1 MAKNSVVGF
10 RIGVTFLALVCLFL
24 SFSASLAAQTAATG
38 ALTGTVTDSTGAVVP
53 NVTVTATSTDTG
65 QVRTAVTGADGVYKL
80 SLLPPGTYRVK
91 FEAAGFGPVEVPA
104 ANVNVTETEVLDRAL
119 QVGAQTQEVSVQAD
133 VETVQTQ
140 SSALGTVVNTET
152 VTQLPL
158 NTRNYKDLLALSAG
172 ANASVT
178 NATYVGKGTN
188 LIFVN
193 GGSSAQ
199 NTFLQDGVVISN
211 WYSLGTGTEGALI
224 GAFAIPN
231 PDTIAE
237 FKIQTSSYDA
247 GYGRNP
253 GANVNV
259 VTKSG
264 SNQFHGTGFE
274 FFRNTV
280 LNANDWFFKNSE
292 QQQQPA

>member
-1 MAKNSVVGF
+1 MA
-10 RIGVTFLALVCLFL
+10 
-24 SFSASLAAQTAATG
+24 SAQWK
-38 ALTGTVTDSTGAVVP
+38 VP
-53 NVTVTATSTDTG
+53 S
-65 QVRTAVTGADGVYKL
+65 
-80 SLLPPGTYRVK
+80 
-91 FEAAGFGPVEVPA
+91 
-104 ANVNVTETEVLDRAL
+104 ANVNVTETEVLDRVL
-119 QVGAQTQEVSVQAD
+119 QVGSQTQEVSVQAD
-133 VETVQTQ
+133 VETIQTQ
-140 SSALGTVVNTET
+140 SSALGSIVNTET

-178 NATYVGKGTN
+178 NATFVGKGTN

-211 WYSLGTGTEGALI
+211 WYSLGTGVEGALI

-264 SNQFHGTGFE
+264 TNQFHGTGFE

-292 QQQQPA
+292 GQHGLPNKELPINQNQFVGVFGGPVKKDKLFFFTSFQETQQKN